1 MFFSRILSWI
11 VLIGFLLIGGA
22 LLRSA
27 WRRSGAP
34 EATDDGLRHVNRF
47 LGWTRLGFIGLCVS
61 ALGLHA
67 YWAMAAAGPFAENA
81 RYARIKESRDQRER
95 RLRDASLRG
104 WIFDRSNMP
113 EKALARYTAVGG
125 RIYRTYPLGADTA
138 HALGYAS
145 LVRGDAGVEKA
156 FETKLT
162 SPVSTFNSLLSAAPV
177 GSDIHLSLDYDLQRT
192 ATTQLRGQRGAVVVL
207 KPTTGEILAMVSAP
221 SFDPQAIYDDAQW
234 KKLLENDAKPLL
246 NRTVNQY
253 YLPGSTFKMVVA
265 AAALE
270 ANLAGQKFTCAG
282 DGFTPPGSARPIRDD
297 KGEVHGAIDL
307 ARAVEESCNQYF
319 AQMALQLGSQ
329 RLGDVARRFGFH
341 IEDTPEAARQ
351 TRIAKNFWNAD
362 GTELDVFNVAESRL
376 VLSPRVSA
384 YDIALQAFGQGYT
397 QTTVFQMALVAAA
410 IAHPNGAR
418 IAPALEA
425 ERPPKELG
433 PALTPP
439 AAQALRPML
448 RAVVERG
455 TARRAFAGCRIPTAG
470 KTGTAQV
477 GAANGA
483 LRIDAWFVGFAPA
496 DDPQIAFAVVVEGG
510 GYGGEKAAP
519 IARAVI
525 EQAERQGIIRFAA
538 PPRRR

>member
-27 WRRSGAP
+27 WRRPGAP

-104 WIFDRSNMP
+104 WIFDRSNLP

-162 SPVSTFNSLLSAAPV
+162 HPVSTFNSLLSAAPV

-192 ATTQLRGQRGAVVVL
+192 AATQLRGQRGAVVVL

-246 NRTVNQY
+246 NRAINQY

-270 ANLAGQKFTCAG
+270 ANLAGQKFTCTG
-282 DGFTPPGSARPIRDD
+282 DGFTPPGSARAIRDD

-329 RLGDVARRFGFH
+329 RLGDGSVFTLKTRPKRPAKRASPKTFG
-341 IEDTPEAARQ
+341 TP
-351 TRIAKNFWNAD
+351 
-362 GTELDVFNVAESRL
+362 
-376 VLSPRVSA
+376 
-384 YDIALQAFGQGYT
+384 
-397 QTTVFQMALVAAA
+397 
-410 IAHPNGAR
+410 
-418 IAPALEA
+418 
-425 ERPPKELG
+425 
-433 PALTPP
+433 
-439 AAQALRPML
+439 
-448 RAVVERG
+448 
-455 TARRAFAGCRIPTAG
+455 TARNSTSSTLRKAVSCCRRASRHMTLRCKPSDRATPKPPFFKWRWSPPP
-470 KTGTAQV
+470 
-477 GAANGA
+477 
-483 LRIDAWFVGFAPA
+483 LRIQPA
-496 DDPQIAFAVVVEGG
+496 HDSRPRWRPND
-510 GYGGEKAAP
+510 
-519 IARAVI
+519 
-525 EQAERQGIIRFAA
+525 
-538 PPRRR
+538 RRRSLARL